1 MLVMM
6 FQLVFVT
13 GWILY
18 ELIRLVSWL
27 TGGK

>member
-18 ELIRLVSWL
+18 ELAKLINWL